1 MSFSVLAGVFFSFTV
16 KYSQD
21 RYGRLTVIV
30 CSKSMDSALFEEKAR
45 KIRKAML

>member
-1 MSFSVLAGVFFSFTV
+1 MSFSVLAGVFFSFAM

-30 CSKSMDSALFEEKAR
+30 CSKRMDSVLFEEKAR